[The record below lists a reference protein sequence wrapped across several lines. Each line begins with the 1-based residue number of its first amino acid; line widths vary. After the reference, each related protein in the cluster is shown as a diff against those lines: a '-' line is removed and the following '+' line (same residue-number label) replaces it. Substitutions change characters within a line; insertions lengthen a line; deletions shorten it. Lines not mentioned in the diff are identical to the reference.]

1 MDRESHAKGMV
12 SWDVDGQFVTEE
24 DEKDFERF
32 LEGLAFF
39 GKLDARQA
47 MEHMKQHKE
56 DAFCSIRHFSGTG
69 SAPCTKDGVK
79 GLRSLL
85 QRRVKARDDG
95 KNFSVDEVVQCVSDR
110 IGPGLRDGT
119 QQGQSLEE
127 IFERIYDEALRSVQ
141 DRQKQRIYHF
151 PCVLAG
157 AKKPEEFSIGPVHFL
172 TNKKIGTPPYGTI

>member
-1 MDRESHAKGMV
+1 M
-12 SWDVDGQFVTEE
+12 TEE

-47 MEHMKQHKE
+47 MEHIKLHKE
-56 DAFCSIRHFSGTG
+56 DALCSIRHFSGTG
-69 SAPCTKDGVK
+69 SAPCTKDGMQ

-85 QRRVKARDDG
+85 QRRVKARGDG
-95 KNFSVDEVVQCVSDR
+95 KDFAVDEVVQGVSDR

-127 IFERIYDEALRSVQ
+127 VFERVYNEVLKLVQ
-141 DRQKQRIYHF
+141 DQQKQRIYHF
-151 PCVLAG
+151 PVCLPVPGNRKSFRSARCNLQPALYLVHVC
-157 AKKPEEFSIGPVHFL
+157 KP
-172 TNKKIGTPPYGTI
+172 